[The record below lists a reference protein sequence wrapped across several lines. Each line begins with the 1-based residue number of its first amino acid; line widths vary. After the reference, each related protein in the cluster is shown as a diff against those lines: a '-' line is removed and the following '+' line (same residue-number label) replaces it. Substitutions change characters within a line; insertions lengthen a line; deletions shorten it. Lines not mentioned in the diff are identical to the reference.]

1 MVSFEP
7 FQVDFGWP
15 IVHYTN
21 LRSRVLSKESVLIVP
36 HGITVLENPSKSSHF
51 FTLRAKRATFIFKQL
66 KILIRHFFG
75 DFQPLCFSV
84 NQARLSRHD
93 HRGFID
99 LSFRVQRSFPP
110 YSVCIFLLPDAPS
123 FPKVP
128 KLRFCIIL
136 IKRSHRL
143 AAMHFP

>member
-36 HGITVLENPSKSSHF
+36 HHSVGKSLEKLSF

-66 KILIRHFFG
+66 KILIRHFFS

-99 LSFRVQRSFPP
+99 LSFRLQRSFPP

>member
-7 FQVDFGWP
+7 FQVDYGWP
-15 IVHYTN
+15 ILHYTN

-66 KILIRHFFG
+66 KILIRHFFS

>member
-51 FTLRAKRATFIFKQL
+51 L
-66 KILIRHFFG
+66 
-75 DFQPLCFSV
+75 LCE
-84 NQARLSRHD
+84 
-93 HRGFID
+93 
-99 LSFRVQRSFPP
+99 RSELLL
-110 YSVCIFLLPDAPS
+110 YSNN
-123 FPKVP
+123 
-128 KLRFCIIL
+128 
-136 IKRSHRL
+136 
-143 AAMHFP
+143 